1 MPYDFLVWVQWA
13 NPCEEQEVRGSDAP
27 HRSFLWGLRAGG
39 EDGGAM
45 EGQEKIAVPES
56 PT

>member
-1 MPYDFLVWVQWA
+1 MLPTDRF
-13 NPCEEQEVRGSDAP
+13 
-27 HRSFLWGLRAGG
+27 WGGAGG

-45 EGQEKIAVPES
+45 ERQEKMAVPES